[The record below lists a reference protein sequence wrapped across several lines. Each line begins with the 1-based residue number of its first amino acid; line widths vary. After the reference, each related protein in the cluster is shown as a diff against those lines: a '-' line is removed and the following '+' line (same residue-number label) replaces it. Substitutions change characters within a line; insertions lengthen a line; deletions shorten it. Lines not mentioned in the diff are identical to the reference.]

1 MIRIAPL
8 FLSHFTP
15 WPDTQHCLSTSHL
28 KLLSDSKLELS
39 SAMVYFNCYI
49 ERHRISYDFIKSVTM
64 WLTVCYYQFYVMTRI
79 ATDTILMNTETRKQ
93 RKWISRWRARA
104 KKKRKWSWSW
114 SGIRDREWRLKFG
127 DVKFNIND
135 YTIMNSDTYPARMR
149 VGKVFGLLQNCV
161 HILL

>member
-64 WLTVCYYQFYVMTRI
+64 WLTVFYYQFYVMTRI

-104 KKKRKWSWSW
+104 KKKRKWSVQAR
-114 SGIRDREWRLKFG
+114 IREWRLKFG
-127 DVKFNIND
+127 DVNIND
-135 YTIMNSDTYPARMR
+135 YAIMNSDTYPARMR
-149 VGKVFGLLQNCV
+149 MGKVFACY
-161 HILL
+161 